1 VQVLRLTP
9 GVYYSYE
16 SFLNAFINTL
26 RVVFSLCKIILIHPK
41 DILSMRNKIILA
53 MAAAGMMYGASVFAA
68 DTTPTTA
75 GPFGSGKILFTGTIT
90 NSPCN
95 IAPGDDA
102 ITVPFGQISYRK
114 LNTADATT
122 ESKPFTIHLQN
133 CAFDPNETTI
143 AGSAGKMSKVTVSFS
158 GTADT
163 SGKAYVSTGRAQ
175 HVGVQLLKSDN
186 TTIIEPNTPMPDT
199 DAQQL
204 QAGNNELNFFARLIA
219 LDNGVTS
226 GDVNASVT
234 YTLKYL

>member
-1 VQVLRLTP
+1 
-9 GVYYSYE
+9 
-16 SFLNAFINTL
+16 
-26 RVVFSLCKIILIHPK
+26 
-41 DILSMRNKIILA
+41 MRNKIILA

-68 DTTPTTA
+68 DTTLTA

-90 NSPCN
+90 NSPCD

-114 LNTADATT
+114 LNTANATT
-122 ESKPFTIHLQN
+122 DSKPFTIHLQN

-163 SGKAYVSTGRAQ
+163 SGKAYVSTGSAQ
-175 HVGVQLLKSDN
+175 HVGVQLLKGDN
-186 TTIIEPNTPMPDT
+186 TSLITPNTPMPDG

-219 LDNGVTS
+219 LTDAATP

>member
-1 VQVLRLTP
+1 
-9 GVYYSYE
+9 
-16 SFLNAFINTL
+16 
-26 RVVFSLCKIILIHPK
+26 
-41 DILSMRNKIILA
+41 MRNKIILA
-53 MAAAGMMYGASVFAA
+53 MAAAGMMYGASVYAV
-68 DTTPTTA
+68 DSPTA

-90 NSPCN
+90 NSPCD

-133 CAFDPNETTI
+133 CAFDPNTSET

-158 GTADT
+158 GAANTSKKAYTT
-163 SGKAYVSTGRAQ
+163 SGIAQ

-186 TTIIEPNTPMPDT
+186 ATIIEPNTPMPDG

-226 GDVNASVT
+226 GDFTASVT

>member
-1 VQVLRLTP
+1 
-9 GVYYSYE
+9 
-16 SFLNAFINTL
+16 
-26 RVVFSLCKIILIHPK
+26 
-41 DILSMRNKIILA
+41 MRNKIILA

-68 DTTPTTA
+68 DTTPTV

-90 NSPCN
+90 NSPCD

-114 LNTADATT
+114 LNTANATT
-122 ESKPFTIHLQN
+122 DSKPFTIHLQN

-163 SGKAYVSTGRAQ
+163 SGKAYVSTGSAQ
-175 HVGVQLLKSDN
+175 HVGVQLLKGDN
-186 TTIIEPNTPMPDT
+186 TSLITPNTPMPDG

-219 LDNGVTS
+219 LTDAATP

>member
-1 VQVLRLTP
+1 
-9 GVYYSYE
+9 
-16 SFLNAFINTL
+16 
-26 RVVFSLCKIILIHPK
+26 
-41 DILSMRNKIILA
+41 MRNKIILA

-102 ITVPFGQISYRK
+102 ITIPFGQISYRK

>member
-1 VQVLRLTP
+1 
-9 GVYYSYE
+9 
-16 SFLNAFINTL
+16 
-26 RVVFSLCKIILIHPK
+26 
-41 DILSMRNKIILA
+41 MRNKIILV

-68 DTTPTTA
+68 DTTPTA
-75 GPFGSGKILFTGTIT
+75 GPFGSGKIIFTGTIT
-90 NSPCN
+90 NSPCD

-114 LNTADATT
+114 LNASDATT

-133 CAFDPNETTI
+133 CAFDPNDAGSNP

-158 GTADT
+158 GGANVAKKAYTT
-163 SGKAYVSTGRAQ
+163 SGSAL

-186 TTIIEPNTPMPDT
+186 STIIDPNTPMPDG

-204 QAGNNELNFFARLIA
+204 QAGNNELNFYARLIA
-219 LDNGVTS
+219 LDNGVTP
-226 GDVNASVT
+226 GDFTASVT

>member
-1 VQVLRLTP
+1 MRTKSLLTI
-9 GVYYSYE
+9 G
-16 SFLNAFINTL
+16 L
-26 RVVFSLCKIILIHPK
+26 
-41 DILSMRNKIILA
+41 
-53 MAAAGMMYGASVFAA
+53 AAAGMMYGASVFAA
-68 DTTPTTA
+68 GTPPTT
-75 GPFGSGKILFTGTIT
+75 GPFGSGKITFTGTIT
-90 NSPCN
+90 NSPCD

-114 LNTADATT
+114 LNTANATT
-122 ESKPFTIHLQN
+122 DSKPFTIHLQN

-163 SGKAYVSTGRAQ
+163 SGKAYVSTGSAQ

-186 TTIIEPNTPMPDT
+186 TSLITPNTPMPDG

-219 LDNGVTS
+219 LTDAATP

>member
-1 VQVLRLTP
+1 
-9 GVYYSYE
+9 
-16 SFLNAFINTL
+16 
-26 RVVFSLCKIILIHPK
+26 
-41 DILSMRNKIILA
+41 MRNKIILA

-68 DTTPTTA
+68 DTTPTA
-75 GPFGSGKILFTGTIT
+75 GPFGSGKITFTGTIT
-90 NSPCN
+90 NSPCD

-133 CAFDPNETTI
+133 CAFDPNTPDT

-158 GTADT
+158 GAANTSKKAYTT
-163 SGKAYVSTGRAQ
+163 SGIAQ

-186 TTIIEPNTPMPDT
+186 ATIIDPNTPMPDG

-219 LDNGVTS
+219 LDNGVTP
-226 GDVNASVT
+226 GDFNASVT

>member
-1 VQVLRLTP
+1 
-9 GVYYSYE
+9 
-16 SFLNAFINTL
+16 
-26 RVVFSLCKIILIHPK
+26 
-41 DILSMRNKIILA
+41 MRNKIILA

-68 DTTPTTA
+68 DTTPTV
-75 GPFGSGKILFTGTIT
+75 GPFGSGKITFTGTIT
-90 NSPCN
+90 NSPCD

-114 LNTADATT
+114 LNTANATT
-122 ESKPFTIHLQN
+122 DSKPFTIHLQN

-163 SGKAYVSTGRAQ
+163 SGKAYVSTGSAQ

-186 TTIIEPNTPMPDT
+186 TSLITPNTPMPDG

-219 LDNGVTS
+219 LTDAATP

>member
-1 VQVLRLTP
+1 
-9 GVYYSYE
+9 
-16 SFLNAFINTL
+16 
-26 RVVFSLCKIILIHPK
+26 
-41 DILSMRNKIILA
+41 MRNKIILA

-68 DTTPTTA
+68 DTTPTA
-75 GPFGSGKILFTGTIT
+75 GSFGSGKIIFTGTIT
-90 NSPCN
+90 NSPCD

-114 LNTADATT
+114 LNAADATT

-133 CAFDPNETTI
+133 CAFDPNDAGSNP

-158 GTADT
+158 GGANVAKKAYTT
-163 SGKAYVSTGRAQ
+163 SGSAL

-186 TTIIEPNTPMPDT
+186 STIIDPNTPMPDG

-204 QAGNNELNFFARLIA
+204 QAGNNELNFYARLIA
-219 LDNGVTS
+219 LDNGVTP
-226 GDVNASVT
+226 GDFTASVT

>member
-1 VQVLRLTP
+1 
-9 GVYYSYE
+9 
-16 SFLNAFINTL
+16 
-26 RVVFSLCKIILIHPK
+26 
-41 DILSMRNKIILA
+41 MRNKIILA

-68 DTTPTTA
+68 DTTPTA

-90 NSPCN
+90 NSPCD

-133 CAFDPNETTI
+133 CAFDPNTPDT

-158 GTADT
+158 GAANTSKKAYTT
-163 SGKAYVSTGRAQ
+163 SGIAQ

-186 TTIIEPNTPMPDT
+186 ATIIDPNTPMLDG

-219 LDNGVTS
+219 LDNGVTP
-226 GDVNASVT
+226 GDFNASVT

>member
-1 VQVLRLTP
+1 
-9 GVYYSYE
+9 
-16 SFLNAFINTL
+16 
-26 RVVFSLCKIILIHPK
+26 
-41 DILSMRNKIILA
+41 MRNKIILA

-68 DTTPTTA
+68 DTTLTE

-90 NSPCN
+90 NSPCD

-114 LNTADATT
+114 LNTANATT
-122 ESKPFTIHLQN
+122 DSKPFTIHLQN

-163 SGKAYVSTGRAQ
+163 SGKAYVSTGSAQ
-175 HVGVQLLKSDN
+175 HVGVQLLKGDN
-186 TTIIEPNTPMPDT
+186 TSLITPNTPMPDG

-219 LDNGVTS
+219 LTDAATP

>member
-1 VQVLRLTP
+1 MLRLTP

-16 SFLNAFINTL
+16 SFLNAFINTF

-68 DTTPTTA
+68 DTTPTA

-90 NSPCN
+90 NSPCD

-122 ESKPFTIHLQN
+122 DSKPFTIHLQN

-143 AGSAGKMSKVTVSFS
+143 VGSAGKMSKVTVSFS

-163 SGKAYVSTGRAQ
+163 SGKAYVSTGSAQ
-175 HVGVQLLKSDN
+175 HVGVQLLKGDN
-186 TTIIEPNTPMPDT
+186 TSLITPNTPMPDG

-219 LDNGVTS
+219 LTDAATP

>member
-1 VQVLRLTP
+1 
-9 GVYYSYE
+9 
-16 SFLNAFINTL
+16 
-26 RVVFSLCKIILIHPK
+26 
-41 DILSMRNKIILA
+41 MRNKIILA
-53 MAAAGMMYGASVFAA
+53 MAAAGMMYGASVYAV
-68 DTTPTTA
+68 DPPTA

-90 NSPCN
+90 NSPCD

-102 ITVPFGQISYRK
+102 ITVSFGQISYRK
-114 LNTADATT
+114 LNAADATT
-122 ESKPFTIHLQN
+122 DSKPFTIHLQN
-133 CAFDPNETTI
+133 CAFDPNDTTI

-158 GTADT
+158 GAADT
-163 SGKAYVSTGRAQ
+163 SGKAYVSTGSAQ

-186 TTIIEPNTPMPDT
+186 TSLITPNTPMPDG

-219 LDNGVTS
+219 LTDAATP

>member
-1 VQVLRLTP
+1 
-9 GVYYSYE
+9 
-16 SFLNAFINTL
+16 
-26 RVVFSLCKIILIHPK
+26 
-41 DILSMRNKIILA
+41 MRNKIILA
-53 MAAAGMMYGASVFAA
+53 MAAAGMMYGASVYAV
-68 DTTPTTA
+68 DTTPTA
-75 GPFGSGKILFTGTIT
+75 GPFGSGKITFTGTIT
-90 NSPCN
+90 NSPCD

-122 ESKPFTIHLQN
+122 DSKPFTIHLQN
-133 CAFDPNETTI
+133 CAFDPNETSI

-163 SGKAYVSTGRAQ
+163 SGKAYVSTGSAQ

-186 TTIIEPNTPMPDT
+186 TSLITPNTPMPDGE
-199 DAQQL
+199 AQQL

-219 LDNGVTS
+219 LTNAATP

>member
-1 VQVLRLTP
+1 MRTKSLLTI
-9 GVYYSYE
+9 G
-16 SFLNAFINTL
+16 L
-26 RVVFSLCKIILIHPK
+26 
-41 DILSMRNKIILA
+41 
-53 MAAAGMMYGASVFAA
+53 AAAGMMYGASVFAA
-68 DTTPTTA
+68 GSTPTT
-75 GPFGSGKILFTGTIT
+75 GPFGTGKIIFTGTIT
-90 NSPCN
+90 NSPCD

-114 LNTADATT
+114 LNAADATT
-122 ESKPFTIHLQN
+122 DSKPFTIHLQN
-133 CAFDPNETTI
+133 CAFDPNDAGSNP

-163 SGKAYVSTGRAQ
+163 SGKAYVSTGSAQ

-186 TTIIEPNTPMPDT
+186 ISLITPNTPMPDGE
-199 DAQQL
+199 AQQL

-219 LDNGVTS
+219 LTDAATP

>member
-1 VQVLRLTP
+1 
-9 GVYYSYE
+9 
-16 SFLNAFINTL
+16 
-26 RVVFSLCKIILIHPK
+26 
-41 DILSMRNKIILA
+41 MRNKIILA

-68 DTTPTTA
+68 DTTPTA
-75 GPFGSGKILFTGTIT
+75 GPFSSGKILFTGTIT
-90 NSPCN
+90 NSPCD

-114 LNTADATT
+114 LNTANATT
-122 ESKPFTIHLQN
+122 DSKPFTIHLQN

-163 SGKAYVSTGRAQ
+163 SGKAYVSTGSAQ
-175 HVGVQLLKSDN
+175 HVGVQLLKGDN
-186 TTIIEPNTPMPDT
+186 TSLITPNTPMPDG

-219 LDNGVTS
+219 LTDAATP

>member
-1 VQVLRLTP
+1 
-9 GVYYSYE
+9 
-16 SFLNAFINTL
+16 
-26 RVVFSLCKIILIHPK
+26 
-41 DILSMRNKIILA
+41 MRNKIILA
-53 MAAAGMMYGASVFAA
+53 MAAAGMMYGASVYAV
-68 DTTPTTA
+68 DPPTA

-90 NSPCN
+90 NSPCD

-114 LNTADATT
+114 LNTVDATT

-133 CAFDPNETTI
+133 CAFDPNTSET

-158 GTADT
+158 GAANTSKKAYTT
-163 SGKAYVSTGRAQ
+163 SGIAQ

-186 TTIIEPNTPMPDT
+186 ATIIEPNTPMPDG

-226 GDVNASVT
+226 GDFTASVT

>member
-1 VQVLRLTP
+1 
-9 GVYYSYE
+9 
-16 SFLNAFINTL
+16 
-26 RVVFSLCKIILIHPK
+26 
-41 DILSMRNKIILA
+41 MRNKIILA

-68 DTTPTTA
+68 DATPTA

-90 NSPCN
+90 NSPCD

-122 ESKPFTIHLQN
+122 DSKPFTIHLQN

-163 SGKAYVSTGRAQ
+163 SGKAYVSTGSAQ

-186 TTIIEPNTPMPDT
+186 TSLITPNTPMPDGE
-199 DAQQL
+199 AQQL

-219 LDNGVTS
+219 LTNAATP